1 MTDEQHIPED
11 LEPLPDP
18 ETPLSDLVDED
29 VLASDEEL
37 DDSHVETRRIRP
49 DEDEFLDAEA
59 DEPEHVRGGAEELPP
74 EMVRHQVGS
83 RWTILPLAF
92 GFIGAGVL
100 LLAGNFIE
108 EIEVSVGSGIIIIL
122 GTLVLTNLFRF
133 FESGR
138 RDRGLFFIAIVLL
151 LWGVLVAMDNLTNNR
166 FQIENYWTLLGAG
179 IGFAFIITFLFERTH
194 QVGLIFPGILLI
206 VASGVG
212 VMMTQGLIQQG
223 FQEFLV
229 DYMLL
234 IVALIGLSL
243 IPVALRER

>member
-1 MTDEQHIPED
+1 MTDEPQVPDE

-18 ETPLSDLVDED
+18 ETPLADLVEEN
-29 VLASDEEL
+29 VLGPDDEL
-37 DDSHVETRRIRP
+37 DENDVETRPFRAE
-49 DEDEFLDAEA
+49 DEDEFLEADDEAEA
-59 DEPEHVRGGAEELPP
+59 PGGAQELPP
-74 EMVRHQVGS
+74 EMVRQQVGS

-92 GFIGAGVL
+92 GFIAAGAL
-100 LLAGNFIE
+100 LLAGNLTE
-108 EIEVSVGSGIIIIL
+108 DIEVTPASGLVIIL
-122 GTLVLTNLFRF
+122 GTLILTNLFRF

-151 LWGVLVAMDNLTNNR
+151 LWGVLIGMDNVTNDR
-166 FQIENYWTLLGAG
+166 FQLEDYWTLLGAG

-212 VMMTQGLIQQG
+212 VMVIQELISKG

-234 IVALIGLSL
+234 IVAFIGLSL
-243 IPVALRER
+243 IPVALQSR

>member
-1 MTDEQHIPED
+1 MTDEQQIPDEEE

-18 ETPLSDLVDED
+18 ETPLSDLVDEE
-29 VLASDEEL
+29 VLGPDEEL
-37 DDSHVETRRIRP
+37 DESSAETRRIRP
-49 DEDEFLDAEA
+49 DEDE
-59 DEPEHVRGGAEELPP
+59 PEHAPGGAEELPP

-83 RWTILPLAF
+83 HWTILPLAF
-92 GFIGAGVL
+92 GFIGAGL
-100 LLAGNFIE
+100 LMLAGNFVE
-108 EIEVSVGSGIIIIL
+108 EIEVSVGAGLIIIL

-151 LWGVLVAMDNLTNNR
+151 LWGVLLAMDNLTNSR
-166 FQIENYWTLLGAG
+166 FQIKDYWTLLGAG

-206 VASGVG
+206 VASAVG
-212 VMMTQGLIQQG
+212 VMVTQELIQRS

-243 IPVALRER
+243 IPVALQER